1 MTKPVVVKQDE
12 QQPVPTEVLAE
23 SIVAIAAGMKKIRA
37 GRLGERALVVLLK
50 DSTGVAQYEI
60 KKVLD
65 GLESLE
71 ATYLKKKPSPS
82 R

>member
-1 MTKPVVVKQDE
+1 MKDTVVKQGE
-12 QQPVPTEVLAE
+12 PPIPTEVLAD
-23 SIVAIAAGMKKIRA
+23 SIVAISAGMRKIRQ
-37 GRLGERALVVLLK
+37 GRLGDRAILVLLK
-50 DSTGVAQYEI
+50 DATGVPQYTI

-71 ATYLKKKPSPS
+71 ATYLKKKQK